1 VLISGGHF
9 GKPLNRPFFV
19 PKILSFTVQHDI
31 QSMKVLKFG
40 GTSVGSPS
48 TISGL
53 LQILL
58 DYYQRGEQFTVV
70 FSAFS
75 KVTDTLIDL
84 ANRAGKGDEHYRKL
98 FEKVQSRH
106 FEAIQQLL
114 EPANRPAV
122 EQHLTANFEAL
133 SNVLQGI
140 YLLHEVSARSLD
152 FVVSFGERNS
162 AFIIAHAM
170 RQAGIPTEFLDTRD
184 VVRTDAHFGGAKVD
198 FEETNRR
205 IRAHYAAHSAVQAA
219 TGFIGSTVDGITT
232 TLGRGG
238 SDYTAAILGAAL
250 DASAIEIWT
259 DVDGVLTADPRRV
272 KKAFTLPT
280 MTYREAMEMSH
291 FGAKVIYPPTILP
304 ALAKDI
310 PLVIKNTFNPAFP
323 GTYISNKA
331 QVISSDTPGDGA
343 ICGISSI
350 NQISLITLQGSG
362 LFGVPGVAARLFGAL
377 AQANVNVVVITQ
389 GSSETSITFAVSPAQ
404 SKAAMQ
410 AAETAFAYELRGQL
424 IEPMKIEDNL
434 SVIAVVGENMRY
446 RPGIAGR
453 LFQALGKNGVNIVAI
468 AQGSSELNISVV
480 IGAPDETKALNA
492 IHEAFFLSDTKT
504 LHLFIIGTGL
514 IGKTLLQQIEAQAA
528 FLREKRNL
536 EIKIAGLANSRR
548 MAFQEEGVAPGEW
561 EAALRDGSPFSM
573 ARFVEQMKN
582 LNLSNAIFIDNTASE
597 EVTEHYASILE
608 ASISISTPNKLAA
621 SSSYAQYQHLKKI
634 AEKRGA
640 YWCYETNVGA
650 GLPIITTLNDLIQ
663 SGDRILKIEGILSGT
678 LSFIFNTFCQTAAA
692 DGQARPSFSSI
703 VHEAQQRGLTE
714 PDPRDDLSGAD
725 VRRKILILAR
735 ETGLP
740 LETADVDLENILP
753 ADCVAA
759 TSVPAFFTILE
770 QHDAHFEKLRQQAAD
785 QGKVMRF
792 VACLDEGKASIGL
805 QTFDQSHPFYFLSGS
820 DNMVV
825 FTTERY
831 RDRPLVVRGP
841 GAGAEVTA
849 AGVFAEVIGMGR

>member
-1 VLISGGHF
+1 
-9 GKPLNRPFFV
+9 
-19 PKILSFTVQHDI
+19 
-31 QSMKVLKFG
+31 MKVLKFG
-40 GTSVGSPS
+40 GTSVGSPA

-75 KVTDTLIDL
+75 KVTDTLIEM
-84 ANRAGKGDEHYRKL
+84 AAKAGKGDEHYREL
-98 FEKVQSRH
+98 LEKVRVRH
-106 FEAIQQLL
+106 FEAIGQLL
-114 EPANRPAV
+114 EPTHRLPV

-170 RQAGIPTEFLDTRD
+170 RQIGIPAEFLDTRD
-184 VVRTDAHFGGAKVD
+184 VVRTDAHFGSAKVD

-205 IRAHYAAHSAVQAA
+205 IQEHYAAHTGVQAA
-219 TGFIGSTVDGITT
+219 TGFIGSTADGITT

-250 DASAIEIWT
+250 HATAIEIWT

-304 ALAKDI
+304 ALAMDI
-310 PLVIKNTFNPAFP
+310 PLVIKNTFNPSFA
-323 GTYISNKA
+323 GTFISNKVPIA
-331 QVISSDTPGDGA
+331 APETPSGGA

-362 LFGVPGVAARLFGAL
+362 LFGVPGVAARLFGGL
-377 AQANVNVVVITQ
+377 AQAGVNVVLITQ

-404 SKAAMQ
+404 SKAAMK
-410 AAETAFAYELRGQL
+410 ATEKEFAYELRGQL
-424 IEPMKIEDNL
+424 IEPLRIEDNL
-434 SVIAVVGENMRY
+434 SVVAVVGENMRY

-453 LFQALGKNGVNIVAI
+453 LFQALGKNGINIVAI

-504 LHLFIIGTGL
+504 LHLFIVGVGL
-514 IGKTLLQQIEAQAA
+514 IGRTLLQQIEAQAS

-536 EIKIAGLANSRR
+536 EIRITGLANSRR
-548 MAFQEEGVAPGEW
+548 MVLTEEGIAPADW
-561 EAALRDGSPFSM
+561 ETALRDGDPFSM

-582 LNLSNAIFIDNTASE
+582 FNLPNAIFIDNTAAE
-597 EVTEHYASILE
+597 EVTAHYAAILE
-608 ASISISTPNKLAA
+608 SSISISTPNKLAA

-634 AEKRGA
+634 AEKRGV

-650 GLPIITTLNDLIQ
+650 GLPIITTLNDLIH
-663 SGDRILKIEGILSGT
+663 SGDRILRIEGILSGT
-678 LSFIFNTFCQTAAA
+678 LSFIFNTFCQSAAPEDSA
-692 DGQARPSFSSI
+692 SFSSI
-703 VHEAQQRGLTE
+703 VRAAKQRGLTE

-740 LETADVDLENILP
+740 MEARDVDLENILP
-753 ADCVAA
+753 ADCLAA
-759 TSVPAFFTILE
+759 PSVEAFFKTLE
-770 QHDAHFEKLRQQAAD
+770 QHDGHFDQLRQRAAEAN
-785 QGKVMRF
+785 QVLRY
-792 VACLDEGKASIGL
+792 VACLDEGRAAIGL
-805 QTFDQSHPFYFLSGS
+805 QAFDQSHPFYFLSGS